1 MSRVESY
8 RIGIRAVA
16 AREAMTSHAPG
27 IADGGDRY
35 IGHARHLVLIG
46 EPRGDRRLQRSP
58 PPAPAQPL
66 FVFAR
71 TRQPAA
77 GKSAP
82 GKTNP
87 IFHRKEMTRQ
97 AGRVGKRCEYKP
109 RYGACEHCAI

>member
-77 GKSAP
+77 GNRARENKSDIPPQRDDSASRP
-82 GKTNP
+82 RWKTL
-87 IFHRKEMTRQ
+87 
-97 AGRVGKRCEYKP
+97 